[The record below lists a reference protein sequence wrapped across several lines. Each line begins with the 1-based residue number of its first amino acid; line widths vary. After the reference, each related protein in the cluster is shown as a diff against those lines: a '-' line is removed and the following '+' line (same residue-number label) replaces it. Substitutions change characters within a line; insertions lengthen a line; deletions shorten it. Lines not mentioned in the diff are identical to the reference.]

1 MIVFPCRHTL
11 PFVCLLVV
19 AFLHLARLWIAKH
32 AVGALHAI
40 GLGLG
45 GPVGAVAVLDSLGAS
60 EAATLI
66 PSSTLGPLTWMQ
78 EVAVAVRWSPWRT

>member
-19 AFLHLARLWIAKH
+19 AVLYLARLWIAKH
-32 AVGALHAI
+32 AVGALHTI

-45 GPVGAVAVLDSLGAS
+45 GPVGAVAVLDCLGAR
-60 EAATLI
+60 EGGAMLAL
-66 PSSTLGPLTWMQ
+66 SSTLGPL
-78 EVAVAVRWSPWRT
+78 

>member
-19 AFLHLARLWIAKH
+19 AVLYLARLWIAKH
-32 AVGALHAI
+32 AVGALHTI

-45 GPVGAVAVLDSLGAS
+45 GPVGAVAVLDCLGAR
-60 EAATLI
+60 EGAMLAL
-66 PSSTLGPLTWMQ
+66 SSTLGPL
-78 EVAVAVRWSPWRT
+78 